1 MKNVCNHFWH
11 HNTPMIEILPYGTD
25 QHSPFD
31 KENVFLLN
39 ADINHYLAI
48 FLALNGH

>member
-1 MKNVCNHFWH
+1 MQSLLASQYTCDRNIA
-11 HNTPMIEILPYGTD
+11 TYGRD